1 MEEKTVVRVIIKYF
15 ESKGI
20 KVIRQRGAGADLF
33 IDGKAVEVK
42 GSRFKF
48 DRMLRQLLD
57 YAYKHTDVS
66 LVLPFD
72 GLTIKEAHQL
82 DAFDKMIKDAKGKG
96 LRVYVVA
103 PHPERMNEFCVRET
117 RDVSYL
123 YITMGLPSRVEL
135 GYDLN
140 DPDSTIGKAVENLIR
155 YSPVD
160 SLKKYVCQEFLKR
173 EVTTVKI

>member
-1 MEEKTVVRVIIKYF
+1 MEEKTVVRVMIQYF
-15 ESKGI
+15 ESKDI

-66 LVLPFD
+66 LALPFD
-72 GLTIKEAHQL
+72 CLTIKEAHQL
-82 DAFDKMIKDAKGKG
+82 DVFNGLIKDAKGKG

-103 PHPERMNEFCVRET
+103 PHPKHVNEFCVREIKNLSHL
-117 RDVSYL
+117 V
-123 YITMGLPSRVEL
+123 IVMGSPSMVEL

-140 DPDSTIGKAVENLIR
+140 APDSTIGKAVDNLIS

-160 SLKKYVCQEFLKR
+160 LLKEHVCQEFFKR
-173 EVTTVKI
+173 EVATVKI